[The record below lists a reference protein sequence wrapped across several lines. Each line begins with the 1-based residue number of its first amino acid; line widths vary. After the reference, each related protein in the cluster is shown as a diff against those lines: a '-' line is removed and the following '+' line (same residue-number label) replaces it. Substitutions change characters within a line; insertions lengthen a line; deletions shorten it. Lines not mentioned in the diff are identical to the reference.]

1 MPLLAARAIVGEVFV
16 VAEVN
21 GAMKSSD
28 VFS

>member
-1 MPLLAARAIVGEVFV
+1 MSDVEASVVHEPARL
-16 VAEVN
+16 VAGVN